1 MYQTSLV
8 RMWPPETTTTIIGF
22 HASAAEPLKYITQ
35 THTNYTQ
42 PRKRAH
48 TSLPFCSRGCIDIK
62 YYLVVVEIYLALHA
76 LASTVFQYE
85 NFKSIWRHWTIKNIT
100 FVLFSQNCFVNN
112 TKHCIVFTKKKIF
125 FTVCYFHEIFW
136 FVIYTG
142 NGIRLGFSST
152 TTTSCFSHQ
161 AELRSCSSI
170 RCRTCC
176 CSWRRGRPGGSSRW
190 WRWWPRQQSTRPSS
204 ILSSRRAWL
213 HSRDC
218 ALLRLFEENL
228 KLHLWKPLELVYIV
242 QCIYM

>member
-1 MYQTSLV
+1 M
-8 RMWPPETTTTIIGF
+8 
-22 HASAAEPLKYITQ
+22 
-35 THTNYTQ
+35 
-42 PRKRAH
+42 
-48 TSLPFCSRGCIDIK
+48 
-62 YYLVVVEIYLALHA
+62 
-76 LASTVFQYE
+76 
-85 NFKSIWRHWTIKNIT
+85 
-100 FVLFSQNCFVNN
+100 LFSR
-112 TKHCIVFTKKKIF
+112 KKIF
-125 FTVCYFHEIFW
+125 FLIC
-136 FVIYTG
+136 YTG

-176 CSWRRGRPGGSSRW
+176 CSWRRGRPGGSRW

-242 QCIYM
+242 QCIYRYVVLSTRGCLTSLAAPIALYVLPFLLLHRSAPPPGLRLFFPLFFL

>member
-1 MYQTSLV
+1 M
-8 RMWPPETTTTIIGF
+8 
-22 HASAAEPLKYITQ
+22 
-35 THTNYTQ
+35 
-42 PRKRAH
+42 
-48 TSLPFCSRGCIDIK
+48 
-62 YYLVVVEIYLALHA
+62 
-76 LASTVFQYE
+76 
-85 NFKSIWRHWTIKNIT
+85 
-100 FVLFSQNCFVNN
+100 LFSQNCFVNN
-112 TKHCIVFTKKKIF
+112 TKHCIVFTKKKFF

-228 KLHLWKPLELVYIV
+228 KLHLWKPLELVCILYNVYICSTTTRGCLTSLAAPIALYV
-242 QCIYM
+242 LPFLLLHRSAPPPGLRLFFPLFFLWFKPSGTGPWWFFRKKFVKSLFSHKHKKNIY